1 MSDSQGRFVY
11 NRSPECV
18 GGSPKLVA
26 AQNPFAISKVRTILD
41 SVRTRVGAGEPLVTR
56 ILRDGYVWNANRP
69 QSAMEAWG
77 RVAVKTTSQK
87 N

>member
-1 MSDSQGRFVY
+1 MCGGQ
-11 NRSPECV
+11 PKI
-18 GGSPKLVA
+18 GGSPKPIL
-26 AQNPFAISKVRTILD
+26 KVRTILD

-69 QSAMEAWG
+69 QSAMGAWG

-87 N
+87 SDVIIHLRPLFRLG